1 MKLRVILLENTKKSS
16 STLVQALHDAGC
28 EIVGKFYNEK
38 DIQSAIGRFFA
49 DVVILDKSSTEKQT
63 IECIRHISRHYCLP
77 IVLFTE
83 SGESKII
90 KEAVR
95 AGVTAYIDD
104 GASNHHRVKS
114 ILEVALARF
123 KESQALYEELNKTK
137 ALLEERKI
145 IEKAKGVIM
154 KQRGMCENEAY
165 HALRKMA
172 MERNQRIA
180 EVSHSVITVANLL
193 G

>member
-1 MKLRVILLENTKKSS
+1 MKKIYSQLSADFLPMWWYSA
-16 STLVQALHDAGC
+16 VQSISGAL
-28 EIVGKFYNEK
+28 
-38 DIQSAIGRFFA
+38 
-49 DVVILDKSSTEKQT
+49 
-63 IECIRHISRHYCLP
+63 
-77 IVLFTE
+77 